1 MTNGHNDSKLPDP
14 NPENVQPETAPNPG
28 PDAAPVAGPE
38 AGSDTGSDIIVDFD
52 SLPADKQVA
61 ILRQDLNEARDELGQ
76 TREQVQRAQADL
88 ANFRRRTEEE
98 QSAVRQDANRRLIMN
113 LLPVIDELELAINH
127 LGDPG
132 NGEAGSS
139 WVEGV
144 KLIHRK
150 AYGVLEAEG
159 LSRIESVGLQFDP
172 LQHEAVGVVESAE
185 HPSGYVVEALRNGYR
200 LRDRVI
206 QAAQVVV
213 AR

>member
-1 MTNGHNDSKLPDP
+1 MTNGHNESEFPEVSSQESPEEAPD
-14 NPENVQPETAPNPG
+14 N
-28 PDAAPVAGPE
+28 
-38 AGSDTGSDIIVDFD
+38 FD
-52 SLPADKQVA
+52 SLSPEEQVA
-61 ILRQDLNEARDELGQ
+61 ILRSDLEEVRQEALQ

-98 QSAVRQDANRRLIMN
+98 QIAMRQDANRRLIIN

-127 LGDPG
+127 I
-132 NGEAGSS
+132 EASTEDSSPADS

-150 AYGVLEAEG
+150 AYGLLEAEG
-159 LSRIESVGLQFDP
+159 LSRIEAVGVQFDP
-172 LQHEAVGVVESAE
+172 LQHEAVGVVESDE
-185 HPSGYVVEALRNGYR
+185 QPSGYVVEAVRNGYR

>member
-1 MTNGHNDSKLPDP
+1 MTNGYNNGEMPDP
-14 NPENVQPETAPNPG
+14 VPEESQPETG
-28 PDAAPVAGPE
+28 DQQE
-38 AGSDTGSDIIVDFD
+38 AIVDFD
-52 SLPADKQVA
+52 SLPIDEQMLV
-61 ILRQDLNEARDELGQ
+61 LRRDLDEAREELGQ
-76 TREQVQRAQADL
+76 SREQVQRSQAEL

-98 QSAVRQDANRRLIMN
+98 QVSMRQDANRRLIMN
-113 LLPVIDELELAINH
+113 LLPVVDELELAINH
-127 LGDPG
+127 LNGADAGD
-132 NGEAGSS
+132 S

-159 LSRIESVGLQFDP
+159 LTRIETVGVQFDP
-172 LQHEAVGVVESAE
+172 LQHEAVGVVDSEDQ
-185 HPSGYVVEALRNGYR
+185 PSGYVVEALRNGYR

>member
-1 MTNGHNDSKLPDP
+1 MTNGHSEDQLPDL
-14 NPENVQPETAPNPG
+14 NAEEAPQEP
-28 PDAAPVAGPE
+28 
-38 AGSDTGSDIIVDFD
+38 IVDFE
-52 SLPADKQVA
+52 SLPAEEQVV
-61 ILRQDLNEARDELGQ
+61 ILRRDLDEARDQLGQ
-76 TREQVQRAQADL
+76 TREQVQRTQADL
-88 ANFRRRTEEE
+88 ANFRKRTEEE
-98 QSAVRQDANRRLIMN
+98 QATLRQDANRRLIMN
-113 LLPVIDELELAINH
+113 LLPVVDELELAINH
-127 LGDPG
+127 LGDG
-132 NGEAGSS
+132 DAGDS

-159 LSRIESVGLQFDP
+159 LSRIDAVGAQFDP
-172 LQHEAVGVVESAE
+172 LQHEAVGVVDSAE

>member
-1 MTNGHNDSKLPDP
+1 MTNGYNTGEVPDP
-14 NPENVQPETAPNPG
+14 EQE
-28 PDAAPVAGPE
+28 E
-38 AGSDTGSDIIVDFD
+38 AQSEPIVDFD
-52 SLPADKQVA
+52 SLPIEEQVT
-61 ILRQDLNEARDELGQ
+61 ILRRDLDEARDELGQ

-88 ANFRRRTEEE
+88 VNYRRRTEEE
-98 QSAVRQDANRRLIMN
+98 QVAVRQDANRRLIMN
-113 LLPVIDELELAINH
+113 LLPVVDELELAINH
-127 LGDPG
+127 LG
-132 NGEAGSS
+132 NGETGDS

-150 AYGVLEAEG
+150 AYGILESEG
-159 LSRIESVGLQFDP
+159 LTRIEAVGVQFDP

-185 HPSGYVVEALRNGYR
+185 QPSGFVVEALRNGYK

>member
-1 MTNGHNDSKLPDP
+1 MTNGHNNGQVPDP
-14 NPENVQPETAPNPG
+14 EIPDPEGTEAQPEP
-28 PDAAPVAGPE
+28 
-38 AGSDTGSDIIVDFD
+38 IVDFD
-52 SLPADKQVA
+52 SLPVDEQMS
-61 ILRQDLNEARDELGQ
+61 ILRRDLDSARDELAQ
-76 TREQVQRAQADL
+76 TREMVQRAQADM

-98 QSAVRQDANRRLIMN
+98 HLAVRQDANRRLIMN
-113 LLPVIDELELAINH
+113 LLPVVDELELAINH
-127 LGDPG
+127 LG
-132 NGEAGSS
+132 NGEAGDS

-159 LSRIESVGLQFDP
+159 LTKIDAVGVQFDP
-172 LQHEAVGVVESAE
+172 LQHEAVGVVDSDEQ
-185 HPSGYVVEALRNGYR
+185 PSGYVVEALRNGYR